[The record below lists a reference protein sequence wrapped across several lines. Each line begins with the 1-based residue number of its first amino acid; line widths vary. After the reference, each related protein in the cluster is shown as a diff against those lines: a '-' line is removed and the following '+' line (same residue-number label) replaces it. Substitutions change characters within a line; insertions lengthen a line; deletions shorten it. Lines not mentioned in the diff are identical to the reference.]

1 MGMEDRRVLPLSQ
14 VARWFPA
21 MAEQLPAIN
30 EALRRIN
37 MGRMEFLP
45 YESPLA
51 GYELHMRA
59 KLTPQGADRPP
70 QVGHWQLEVTGPAAP
85 CVLYLHGK
93 VGEGGELGEL
103 AWPPGTAPEGG
114 PAGDAHDQ

>member
-1 MGMEDRRVLPLSQ
+1 MGMEHRRIVPLSQ
-14 VARWFPA
+14 VATLFPA
-21 MAEQLPAIN
+21 MADQLPAIN

-45 YESPLA
+45 YENPIT

-59 KLTPQGADRPP
+59 KLTPQGEGRPP
-70 QVGHWQLEVTGPAAP
+70 QVGHWQLEVAGPEP

-103 AWPPGTAPEGG
+103 AWPPGSAPDAEEE
-114 PAGDAHDQ
+114 PAGDQPT